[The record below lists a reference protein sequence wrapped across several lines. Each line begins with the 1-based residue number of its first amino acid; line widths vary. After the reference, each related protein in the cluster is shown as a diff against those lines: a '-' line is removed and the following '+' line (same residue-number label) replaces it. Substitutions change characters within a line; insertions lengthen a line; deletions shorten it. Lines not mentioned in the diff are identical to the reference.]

1 MFYNQSENEVGKP
14 GAETSGKVE
23 GGETYAD
30 CHDGAFL
37 APSGSLLKASN
48 PDPETIRATF
58 SDMATVAQS
67 PVPRCFAYEREVI
80 ENVWQNAEIVP
91 GTDPAL
97 WRRDEFGE
105 SIYRLDYGRRDSR
118 YGWEVYDP
126 GIGRRNEGVYAMRP
140 VHWASYLRLHESFV

>member
-67 PVPRCFAYEREVI
+67 PAPRCFALNHRPEAR
-80 ENVWQNAEIVP
+80 ASSFSLAHTHTP
-91 GTDPAL
+91 FP
-97 WRRDEFGE
+97 
-105 SIYRLDYGRRDSR
+105 SR
-118 YGWEVYDP
+118 FSHAP
-126 GIGRRNEGVYAMRP
+126 F
-140 VHWASYLRLHESFV
+140 L

>member
-23 GGETYAD
+23 GGVTYAD

-58 SDMATVAQS
+58 SDMATVAQ
-67 PVPRCFAYEREVI
+67 VVQQGQGLAAG
-80 ENVWQNAEIVP
+80 Q
-91 GTDPAL
+91 GG
-97 WRRDEFGE
+97 DEEGGE
-105 SIYRLDYGRRDSR
+105 QEQAHVQVLAGQGLPPKPELIHTSR
-118 YGWEVYDP
+118 
-126 GIGRRNEGVYAMRP
+126 
-140 VHWASYLRLHESFV
+140 